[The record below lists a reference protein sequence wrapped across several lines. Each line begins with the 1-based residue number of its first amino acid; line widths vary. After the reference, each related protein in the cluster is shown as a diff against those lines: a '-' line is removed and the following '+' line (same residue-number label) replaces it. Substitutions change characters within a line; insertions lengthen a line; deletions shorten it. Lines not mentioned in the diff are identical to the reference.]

1 MGRMENYDL
10 IEGMKV
16 PTEWIVIQN
25 QDRKTQRKGKEA
37 YCIIRYLRPKFT
49 TGLNG
54 ANEKRMRGDCLI
66 RCLKIRFI
74 ERASFV

>member
-1 MGRMENYDL
+1 MDSDT
-10 IEGMKV
+10 KSK
-16 PTEWIVIQN
+16 
-25 QDRKTQRKGKEA
+25 DRKRQRKGKEA
-37 YCIIRYLRPKFT
+37 YRIIRYLRPKFT